1 MPAVFVFTALP
12 CEAKPLIQAWQLK
25 KHAQSQPFALY
36 SNEDRVLVVCGI
48 GKLAMA
54 GALGHTLGLLGNDP
68 HPILINLGIAGHQ
81 THARGSAFLI
91 DKIIDAD
98 SERRFYPQ
106 LLPQL
111 SCPSYPVKTW
121 AKPQSHY
128 AADYLYD
135 MEASGFYEM
144 AVKFSS
150 AELIHG
156 LKIISDNAKDPIEH
170 INEQRVIDWITPQ
183 LPLLDNLLAQLMRR
197 RQSLLT
203 VECALYPRLL
213 SEFHFTASNAAK
225 LKALLLNWK
234 LLSNNLPLNW
244 TDANAGNGKQLI
256 TWLEHQLE
264 QYAFHL

>member
-1 MPAVFVFTALP
+1 
-12 CEAKPLIQAWQLK
+12 
-25 KHAQSQPFALY
+25 
-36 SNEDRVLVVCGI
+36 VLVVCGI

-170 INEQRVIDWITPQ
+170 INEQRVMDWITPQ
-183 LPLLDNLLAQLMRR
+183 LPLLDNLLAKLMQR

-203 VECALYPRLL
+203 VECTLYSHLL
-213 SEFHFTASNAAK
+213 NEFHFTTSNATH
-225 LKALLLNWK
+225 LKTLLQNWTLLTGNTTLNW
-234 LLSNNLPLNW
+234 NE
-244 TDANAGNGKQLI
+244 ANAKNGKQLI
-256 TWLEHQLE
+256 AWLEKQLA
-264 QYAFHL
+264 QCDFYL